1 MALSNFQIYL
11 SFGKLKKM
19 LCILLMTYILVIM
32 ANYNNWSKT
41 ISSTIQSS
49 PKHYSLRMRMAQLSQ
64 KYYGTTNFSKLKPY
78 QLDKII
84 TWTTQIN
91 PNKGSSKDRR
101 HGRTLGRFIKGK
113 I

>member
-1 MALSNFQIYL
+1 MNIYFKPKKGC
-11 SFGKLKKM
+11 SFWVK
-19 LCILLMTYILVIM
+19 TYILVIM
-32 ANYNNWSKT
+32 ANYSNWTKT
-41 ISSTIQSS
+41 LSSTIRSS
-49 PKHYSLRMRMAQLSQ
+49 RKHYSLRMRMAELSQ
-64 KYYGTTNFSKLKPY
+64 KYYGTTDFSKLKPY